1 MNCLDKNTITK
12 ISENKVMTHQEKA
25 IELVENFCH
34 KISLFSSSEIH
45 YIELAKQCALIAVNQ
60 IIEALETYD
69 DMTEKHLKREFP
81 NYLSCELQNMEQ
93 DFRYYEQVKREIEK
107 L

>member
-1 MNCLDKNTITK
+1 
-12 ISENKVMTHQEKA
+12 MTAKEKA
-25 IELVENFCH
+25 EELVEKMVATYDITSDFCYD
-34 KISLFSSSEIH
+34 ST
-45 YIELAKQCALIAVNQ
+45 AKQCALIAVNQ

-69 DMTEKHLKREFP
+69 ERTEKHLKREFP

-93 DFRYYEQVKREIEK
+93 DFRYYQKVKQEIEK

>member
-1 MNCLDKNTITK
+1 MKPK
-12 ISENKVMTHQEKA
+12 EKA
-25 IELVENFCH
+25 QEL
-34 KISLFSSSEIH
+34 ISKFISVQDKW
-45 YIELAKQCALIAVNQ
+45 YIDNLVDGLRCSHAKQCALIAINE
-60 IIEALETYD
+60 IINALETYD

>member
-1 MNCLDKNTITK
+1 
-12 ISENKVMTHQEKA
+12 MTAKEKA
-25 IELVENFCH
+25 EELVD
-34 KISLFSSSEIH
+34 KMTMEIGKFN
-45 YIELAKQCALIAVNQ
+45 AKQCALIAINE
-60 IIEALETYD
+60 IIESLETYD

-93 DFRYYEQVKREIEK
+93 DLRYYEQVKREIDK

>member
-1 MNCLDKNTITK
+1 
-12 ISENKVMTHQEKA
+12 MTPKEKA
-25 IELVENFCH
+25 EELILKFMKLQEPNYNWFH
-34 KISLFSSSEIH
+34 SK
-45 YIELAKQCALIAVNQ
+45 LAKQCAIIAINE
-60 IIEALETYD
+60 IIDALETYD

-93 DFRYYEQVKREIEK
+93 DFRYYQKVKQEIEK

>member
-1 MNCLDKNTITK
+1 
-12 ISENKVMTHQEKA
+12 MTAKEKA
-25 IELVENFCH
+25 KELVYKFDDTME
-34 KISLFSSSEIH
+34 FSTPQRF
-45 YIELAKQCALIAVNQ
+45 AKKCALIAVNQ

-69 DMTEKHLKREFP
+69 EMTEKHLKREFP

>member
-1 MNCLDKNTITK
+1 
-12 ISENKVMTHQEKA
+12 MTPKEKA
-25 IELVENFCH
+25 KELYQKFY
-34 KISLFSSSEIH
+34 KIQMIH
-45 YIELAKQCALIAVNQ
+45 NVTAKQCGLIAINE
-60 IIEALETYD
+60 IIKSLETYD

-93 DFRYYEQVKREIEK
+93 DLRYYEQVKNEIEK

>member
-1 MNCLDKNTITK
+1 MNTAKEEAKELILKYY
-12 ISENKVMTHQEKA
+12 
-25 IELVENFCH
+25 ELVKN
-34 KISLFSSSEIH
+34 KYPSTSGMP
-45 YIELAKQCALIAVNQ
+45 LAKECALIDINNT
-60 IIEALETYD
+60 IDALETYD
-69 DMTEKHLKREFP
+69 DMTERHLKREFP

>member
-1 MNCLDKNTITK
+1 
-12 ISENKVMTHQEKA
+12 MTAKEKA
-25 IELVENFCH
+25 KELVDKMAFEVC
-34 KISLFSSSEIH
+34 KTD
-45 YIELAKQCALIAVNQ
+45 AKQCALIAVNQ

>member
-1 MNCLDKNTITK
+1 
-12 ISENKVMTHQEKA
+12 MTAKEKA
-25 IELVENFCH
+25 EDIFNKMLSKNPSIQDG
-34 KISLFSSSEIH
+34 ISMIDT
-45 YIELAKQCALIAVNQ
+45 IQAKQCALIAVNQ

-69 DMTEKHLKREFP
+69 ERTEKHLKREFP

-93 DFRYYEQVKREIEK
+93 DFRYYEQVKQEIEK